1 MKKIL
6 ILAVMML
13 TTMTVSA
20 QMRAGSW
27 AVMPKAGFNLATVT
41 DADDASMKFGLVAG
55 ADMIYQINEPLAIS
69 FGVLYSM
76 QGAKAKVKENGVTI
90 KNKLNMDYVNIPIL
104 ANFYVTRGLALKAG
118 IQPGF
123 NVKHKMKVE
132 SGGSSVE
139 SDIPNFKS
147 FDFAIPIGIS
157 YEISN
162 FVIDARYNLGLTKLW
177 DQEGSSSKNSVFQFT
192 LGYKIPFGWFQN

>member
-1 MKKIL
+1 MKKLL

-76 QGAKAKVKENGVTI
+76 QGAKAKVKEGGVTV
-90 KNKLNMDYVNIPIL
+90 KNTLKMDYVNVPIL

-123 NVKHKMKVE
+123 NVKHKIKADINGNTSE
-132 SGGSSVE
+132 A
-139 SDIPNFKS
+139 DIPNYKS
-147 FDFAIPIGIS
+147 FDFSIPIGIS

-177 DQEGSSSKNSVFQFT
+177 DAEGSSSKNSVIQFT
-192 LGYKIPFGWFQN
+192 LGYKIPFVWLQN

>member
-13 TTMTVSA
+13 TTMTASA
-20 QMRAGSW
+20 QMRAGQW
-27 AVMPKAGFNLATVT
+27 GVMPKAGFNLATVT
-41 DADDASMKFGLVAG
+41 DADDASMRFGLVAG
-55 ADMIYQINEPLAIS
+55 ADLIYQVNEPLAIS

>member
-1 MKKIL
+1 MKKFL

-41 DADDASMKFGLVAG
+41 DADDASMRFGLVAG
-55 ADMIYQINEPLAIS
+55 ADLIYQVNEPLAIS

>member
-41 DADDASMKFGLVAG
+41 DADDASMKLGLVAG

-76 QGAKAKVKENGVTI
+76 QGAKAKVKEGGVTI
-90 KNKLNMDYVNIPIL
+90 KNKLKMDYVNIPIL

>member
-1 MKKIL
+1 MKKFL

>member
-1 MKKIL
+1 MKKLL

-13 TTMTVSA
+13 TTMTVCA
-20 QMRAGSW
+20 QMRAGQW
-27 AVMPKAGFNLATVT
+27 GVMPKAGFNLATVT
-41 DADDASMKFGLVAG
+41 DADDASMRFGLVAG
-55 ADMIYQINEPLAIS
+55 ADLIYQVNEPLAIS

>member
-76 QGAKAKVKENGVTI
+76 QGAKAKVKEGGVTI

-162 FVIDARYNLGLTKLW
+162 FVIDARYNLGVTKLW

>member
-1 MKKIL
+1 
-6 ILAVMML
+6 
-13 TTMTVSA
+13 
-20 QMRAGSW
+20 
-27 AVMPKAGFNLATVT
+27 MPKAGFNLAKIT
-41 DADDASMKFGLVAG
+41 DLDDASMKVGLVAG
-55 ADMIYQINEPLAIS
+55 ADLIYQINEPLAVS
-69 FGVLYSM
+69 VGLLYSM
-76 QGAKAKVKENGVTI
+76 QGAKAKVKEGGVTI

>member
-1 MKKIL
+1 MKKLL

-20 QMRAGSW
+20 QMRAGQW
-27 AVMPKAGFNLATVT
+27 GVMPKAGFNLATVT
-41 DADDASMKFGLVAG
+41 DADDASMRFGLVAG
-55 ADMIYQINEPLAIS
+55 ADLIYQVNEPLAIS

>member
-1 MKKIL
+1 MKKLL

-20 QMRAGSW
+20 QMRAGQW
-27 AVMPKAGFNLATVT
+27 GVMPKAGFNLATVT
-41 DADDASMKFGLVAG
+41 DAEDASMRFGLVAG
-55 ADMIYQINEPLAIS
+55 ADLIYQVNEPLAIS

>member
-13 TTMTVSA
+13 TTMTASA
-20 QMRAGSW
+20 QMRAGQW
-27 AVMPKAGFNLATVT
+27 GVMPKAGFNLATVT
-41 DADDASMKFGLVAG
+41 DAEDASMRFGLVAG
-55 ADMIYQINEPLAIS
+55 ADLIYQVNEPLAIS

>member
-1 MKKIL
+1 MKKLL

-20 QMRAGSW
+20 QMHAGQW
-27 AVMPKAGFNLATVT
+27 GVMPKAGFNLATVT

-55 ADMIYQINEPLAIS
+55 ADLIYQVNEPLAIS

-76 QGAKAKVKENGVTI
+76 QGAKSKVKEGGVTV
-90 KNKLNMDYVNIPIL
+90 KNTLNMDYVNIPIL

-123 NVKHKMKVE
+123 NVKHRMKADVNGN
-132 SGGSSVE
+132 SAE

-177 DQEGSSSKNSVFQFT
+177 DVEGSSSKNSVIQFT

>member
-1 MKKIL
+1 MKKLL

-13 TTMTVSA
+13 TTMTASA
-20 QMRAGSW
+20 QMRAGQW
-27 AVMPKAGFNLATVT
+27 GVMPKAGFNLATVT
-41 DADDASMKFGLVAG
+41 DADDASMRFGLVAG
-55 ADMIYQINEPLAIS
+55 ADLIYQVNEPLAIS

>member
-1 MKKIL
+1 MKKLL

-20 QMRAGSW
+20 QMHAGQW
-27 AVMPKAGFNLATVT
+27 GVMPKAGFNLATVT

-55 ADMIYQINEPLAIS
+55 ADLIYQVNEPLAIS

-76 QGAKAKVKENGVTI
+76 QGAKAKVKEGGVTV
-90 KNKLNMDYVNIPIL
+90 KNTLNMDYVNIPIL

-123 NVKHKMKVE
+123 NVKHRMKADVNGN
-132 SGGSSVE
+132 SAE

>member
-41 DADDASMKFGLVAG
+41 DADDASMKLGLVAG

-76 QGAKAKVKENGVTI
+76 QGAKAKVKEGGVTV
-90 KNKLNMDYVNIPIL
+90 KNTLKMDYVNVPIL